1 MIPADLACGMSQSQ
15 PQDPG
20 VREFPGALADY
31 AAGVADVL
39 ARGVVPVAVVAVL
52 LGLVAAALVGG
63 GLALVAV
70 AVVGPAIAAGLWLE
84 VPPRLRERLG

>member
-39 ARGVVPVAVVAVL
+39 ARGVVPVTVVAAL

-70 AVVGPAIAAGLWLE
+70 AVVGPAIAAGVWLE
-84 VPPRLRERLG
+84 VPPRLRGRLG